1 LIDSYFVQFPN
12 VQKYLA
18 EIVLSSKEKGYTETV
33 YGRRRYIAELQSEN
47 NQIYSIG
54 KRMAMNAPIQGTAA
68 DIVKIA
74 MIAIEKVI
82 SSDFKGAKILLQVHD
97 EIVVECID
105 KDSTKVQDVVIKCM
119 ESVKGISVP
128 LYVNSSISLD
138 LANKNK

>member
-1 LIDSYFVQFPN
+1 MSFSQIGMKAVQN
-12 VQKYLA
+12 HSNKLYQRCS
-18 EIVLSSKEKGYTETV
+18 IINSSGT
-33 YGRRRYIAELQSEN
+33 EN

-82 SSDFKGAKILLQVHD
+82 SSDFKGAKILLLVHD

-105 KDSTKVQDVVIKCM
+105 KDSTKVQDVVIQCM